1 MMKCLKC
8 QFENPEEIQ
17 FCVECGNK
25 LVLSCPECGFE
36 NSPTFKFCGQ
46 CGGNLVLSFE
56 QSPKYLSF
64 HEQLSKIQ
72 KYLPEGIAEKV
83 LSQRNRIEGERKH
96 VTVLFCDIAGF
107 TPLTEKLG
115 PEETFSLMDQIYEI
129 LIHKV
134 NEYEGTVNELTGDG
148 ILALFGAPIAL
159 EDAPQR
165 ALRSALAIHREI
177 SAFNEKVRSDGKIK
191 IPPILLR
198 IGINSGPV
206 VVGVLGNDLRVQFS
220 AVGDTIN
227 MAARIEG
234 LAEPGTTYV
243 TADTFKLA
251 EGFFRF
257 EALGSKQI
265 KGKTKPLEL
274 YRVIAPSSSR
284 TRFDVSTES
293 GLTPF
298 VGRQR
303 ELKLLLD
310 GFKRSK
316 EGRGQAFSIISEAG
330 VGKSRLLYEFRKAVS
345 NENITFLEGKCLSY
359 SRNQSYHPLI
369 DILKSNFD
377 IRDGDKSSD
386 ITGKVKKGL
395 NVLGADETSTLPYLL
410 ELLSIKYSGLDKIPI
425 SPEAVRDGIIEALKR
440 IAFLGSKIR
449 PLIIA
454 LEDLHWMDK
463 SSEDISKYLIE
474 SIAES
479 RVLLIFNYRPEFE
492 PTCSSKSFHHQLT
505 LNRLSTR
512 ESLTMV
518 SHRLGE
524 AKVDDDLEKL
534 ILEKTEGVPFF
545 IEEFIRSLGDFNM
558 IEKKTGEY
566 RLADSTRRLALPST
580 IQDIIMAR
588 VDNLPAASK
597 SVLQI
602 GSVIEREFSFELI
615 NRMTDAQEKDLLACL
630 SVLTNSELIY
640 ERGIYPE
647 TTYVFKHALTR
658 EVVYDSILSKRLKKI
673 HEAVGNAIEHLH
685 QDSLDEHHAV
695 LARHF
700 IASENFEKGAQYSW
714 LARKK
719 AEKMRSYR
727 EAIYHS
733 RRILKCLQK
742 LKQTI
747 DIQKKIIST
756 KTKIGFYYS
765 EMALFDKAMNEVSHL
780 TDLARDLSYK
790 KPLPQIYVILGT
802 YSYFIKEDFPTAIK
816 DLKKSI
822 KIAEELMDVPS
833 LVMGITWLA
842 IAHAFCCDFRSA
854 QLYFEKSLEIRGLQ
868 NWGVAHG
875 KSGLSIFVY
884 NWQGEIERAFKTSRE
899 AHRIAQIEGDMFS
912 KSNANFGL
920 GCSNYHKGFLVE
932 AENLLWSA
940 CHFFEVEHI
949 VSWWAFAYLYLGLI
963 KFDMQDY
970 ENSIK
975 FHNLSLSLFQS
986 AKIFP
991 SFHNFNQLAI
1001 LRAKVFQNQEDTDL
1015 SNLSQ
1020 YVANNQFKIY
1030 EGWIPHLIAEILLK
1044 QKETKLFEAEDW
1056 IKKAIDANQ
1065 RNGMK
1070 WLLAR
1075 DYTVFAEIFK
1085 RRDEKRNAQENFK
1098 KALEI
1103 LKECGADGWVERV
1116 ENDMLR
1122 LS

>member
-1 MMKCLKC
+1 MKCLKC
-8 QFENPEEIQ
+8 QFENPKEIQ

-25 LVLSCPECGFE
+25 LAINCPECSFT
-36 NSPTFKFCGQ
+36 NSPTFKFCGK
-46 CGGNLVLSFE
+46 CGGSLNLSSEPSSKFTSFDE
-56 QSPKYLSF
+56 K
-64 HEQLSKIQ
+64 LSKIQ
-72 KYLPEGIAEKV
+72 KYLPEGIAEKI

-115 PEETFSLMDQIYEI
+115 PEGTFSLMDQIYEI

-165 ALRSALAIHREI
+165 ALRSALAIHREM
-177 SAFNEKVRSDGKIK
+177 STFNEKISGDNK

-227 MAARIEG
+227 MAARMEG
-234 LAEPGTTYV
+234 LAAPGTTYV
-243 TADTFKLA
+243 TGDTFKLT

-265 KGKTKPLEL
+265 KGKTKPLEV

-284 TRFDVSTES
+284 TRFDVSTER

-303 ELKLLLD
+303 ELELLLD
-310 GFKRSK
+310 GFKRAK

-359 SRNQSYHPLI
+359 SRNQSYHPII

-377 IRDGDKSSD
+377 IRDGDGNSV
-386 ITGKVKKGL
+386 ITEKVKKGL
-395 NVLGADETSTLPYLL
+395 KVIGADEASTLPYLL

-440 IAFLGSKIR
+440 IAFLGSEIR

-474 SIAES
+474 SIAGT
-479 RVLLIFNYRPEFE
+479 RVLLILTYRPGFE
-492 PTCSSKSFHHQLT
+492 PTWSSKSFHHQFT

-512 ESLTMV
+512 ESHTMM

-524 AKVDDDLEKL
+524 GKIDDDLEKL

-558 IEKKTGEY
+558 IEKKTGKY
-566 RLADSTRRLALPST
+566 RLADNTRRLALPST

-588 VDNLPAASK
+588 VDNLPPASK

-602 GSVIEREFSFELI
+602 GSVIEREFSFGLI
-615 NRMTDAQEKDLLACL
+615 KRMTDTQEKDLLSCL

-640 ERGIYPE
+640 ERGFHPE

-658 EVVYDSILSKRLKKI
+658 EVVYDSILSERLKKI
-673 HEAVGNAIEHLH
+673 HEAVGNAIEYLH
-685 QDSLDEHHAV
+685 RDSLEEHHAV

-700 IASENFEKGAQYSW
+700 VASGNFEKGAQYSW
-714 LARKK
+714 FARKK
-719 AEKMRSYR
+719 AEKTRSYR
-727 EAIYHS
+727 EAIDHS
-733 RRILKCLQK
+733 RRILKCLEK

-765 EMALFDKAMNEVSHL
+765 EMALFDKAMNEVSRL
-780 TDLARDLSYK
+780 TDLARDLNYK

-802 YSYFIKEDFPTAIK
+802 YSYFMKEDFPTAIK
-816 DLKKSI
+816 ELEKSI
-822 KIAEELMDVPS
+822 KIAEELKDVPS

-842 IAHAFCCDFRSA
+842 IAHAFCCDFLRA
-854 QLYFEKSLEIRGLQ
+854 YHYFNKSLEIRGLQ

-884 NWQGEIERAFKTSRE
+884 NWQGEINRAYKTSKE

-912 KSNANFGL
+912 KSTANFGL
-920 GCSNYHKGFLVE
+920 GCASYYKGLLDD
-932 AENLLWSA
+932 AERLLLSA
-940 CHFFEVEHI
+940 CHFFEIENI

-963 KFDMQDY
+963 KFDMLDY
-970 ENSIK
+970 ESSIK
-975 FHNLSLSLFQS
+975 FHNLSLSRFQS

-991 SFHNFNQLAI
+991 SFHNFNKLAI
-1001 LRAKVFQNQEDTDL
+1001 LRAKVFQNQEDTDPSKL
-1015 SNLSQ
+1015 LQ
-1020 YVANNQFKIY
+1020 YEENNQFKIF

-1044 QKETKLFEAEDW
+1044 QEYTKLSEAENW
-1056 IKKAIDANQ
+1056 IRKAMDANQ
-1065 RNGMK
+1065 RNDMR

-1075 DYTVFAEIFK
+1075 DYTVYAEIFR
-1085 RRDEKRNAQENFK
+1085 RRDEQKNAKENFSKAIEIFK
-1098 KALEI
+1098 K
-1103 LKECGADGWVERV
+1103 CGADGWVGKFEL
-1116 ENDMLR
+1116 D
-1122 LS
+1122 